1 MGWNKQLRKTAR
13 VKNLDDAIRLKLDNP
28 SWDIIST
35 SMEYDGELIYDER
48 RENGRSIK
56 EVESAD
62 EEGKE
67 HSSACSERASDWRKY
82 RVPLDAM
89 VGEKANSLTYRQI
102 DAEVAKERLLVNLE
116 SGALNPA
123 IELVKYCM
131 HQEDIIKAKRK
142 GLVK

>member
-1 MGWNKQLRKTAR
+1 MKGEKMDAVLKKLRVQTKK
-13 VKNLDDAIRLKLDNP
+13 VKNIQVP
-28 SWDIIST
+28 
-35 SMEYDGELIYDER
+35 
-48 RENGRSIK
+48 
-56 EVESAD
+56 VV
-62 EEGKE
+62 
-67 HSSACSERASDWRKY
+67 SERVIGENIELRVRLGRKS
-82 RVPLDAM
+82 VPLDAM